1 MSTVLR
7 FMSCTRHEQRR
18 DLRAD
23 HEGAAVN
30 HSWSCDQE
38 DRHDPGRPVVVLGMH
53 RSGTSVVA
61 RIINLLGL
69 PLCRDGDLL
78 SGPDNPTGYWE
89 SGSLVKFN
97 DRILKMLGGSW
108 AFPPPMSI
116 NWESAPSVAAF
127 RGEGLRVF
135 RKAYPNEEW
144 VWKDPRAC
152 LTLPFW
158 RTVWR
163 DAPVVVFVTREPL
176 EIYLSLRK
184 RDTLGKAHCIALWE
198 RYARAALLGAHGLP
212 MVTVSYDQLMKD
224 SLRTATN
231 LRDDLVGLGVMANGN
246 VDAASQCVSTA
257 FGSSREYGH
266 RLQADPDS
274 TEAQRL
280 LINSIAS
287 LPRTSPKFI
296 ATDLGSESSST
307 TELLCGVRSYPPRL
321 PLVAG
326 EAWRAFRRSAAA
338 RGLVPWFLS

>member
-1 MSTVLR
+1 M
-7 FMSCTRHEQRR
+7 
-18 DLRAD
+18 D
-23 HEGAAVN
+23 H
-30 HSWSCDQE
+30 SRSYDQE
-38 DRHDPGRPVVVLGMH
+38 DRREPGRPVVVLGMH

-69 PLCRDGDLL
+69 PLCRDDDLL
-78 SGPDNPTGYWE
+78 SGADNPTGYWE

-97 DRILKMLGGSW
+97 DRLLKMSGGSW
-108 AFPPPMSI
+108 AFPPTMSR
-116 NWESAPSVAAF
+116 NWESAPSVAAL
-127 RGEGLRVF
+127 RGEGVRVF
-135 RKAYPNEEW
+135 RNAHPTAEW

-163 DAPVVVFVTREPL
+163 EAPVVVFVSREPL

-184 RDTLGKAHCIALWE
+184 RDALGKAHCIALWE
-198 RYARAALLGAHGLP
+198 RYARSALLGAHGLP

-224 SLRTATN
+224 SSRTIAN
-231 LRDDLVGLGVMANGN
+231 LRGDLVGLGVMANEN

-257 FGSSREYGH
+257 FGSSREYDY

-280 LINSIAS
+280 LIKFITS

-307 TELLCGVRSYPPRL
+307 TELLCAVRCYPPAL
-321 PLVAG
+321 PVVAG
-326 EAWRAFRRSAAA
+326 EVWRAFRRSAAA